1 MENEFLD
8 KVEDNAIVR
17 IWSEKVQLEKGDSL
31 AKGYVSELWDYTLDL
46 VPTVEEYTALLHCP
60 RFRVDKAYSRAVIKQ
75 KGECKCIPRKSLRD
89 LILAHPDGKKKVDV
103 FALNKGVTPI
113 PAILAETFRS
123 LNACRLAGEGRFIG
137 CTQLLLAWFH
147 SHFWKVDKISYRVF
161 SEYYSP
167 LKEIVDTLR
176 RDDISEENWMAIL
189 QNLQEEDFEWRALW
203 LILDR
208 IFYRCGNF
216 DWVLLLGIWGA
227 VGYAPLLVLRQY
239 GSRQFMPATHGLA
252 QCEFS
257 YRGDNYKKKVKE
269 ISQAWNQAH
278 RMKRLDVG
286 SMTTPEYGEWRSKRI
301 NDNIPEL
308 NSEGVRPM
316 EEYLQVIPSELE
328 IIKQDFERR
337 NLELEKKI
345 EQLEE
350 EKVHLKL
357 DADVQ
362 KLETEK
368 LRKGKNK
375 AEEDLDSLKTDYK
388 KLRLSMRTAGLGKTS
403 EQWRREIQEERNKAD
418 WWEKKSQETQVEK
431 ETLER

>member
-31 AKGYVSELWDYTLDL
+31 AKGYVSELWDYTHEQLFRALAQHWNPAYGCFTFGKVDL
-46 VPTVEEYTALLHCP
+46 VPIVEEYTALLHCP
-60 RFRVDKAYSRAVIKQ
+60 RLRVDKAYSRAAYVPIFWKKLMNITGMSEQWITARIKQ
-75 KGECKCIPRKSLRD
+75 KGKCKCIPWKSLRD

-103 FALNKGVTPI
+103 FALSI
-113 PAILAETFRS
+113 Y
-123 LNACRLAGEGRFIG
+123 RLAGEGRFIG

-161 SEYYSP
+161 SEHYSP
-167 LKEIVDTLR
+167 LKEIVATLR

-189 QNLQEEDFEWRALW
+189 QNLQEEDVEWRALW
-203 LILDR
+203 LILDI
-208 IFYRCGNF
+208 IFYRYGNF
-216 DWVLLLGIWGA
+216 DWVPLLGIWGA
-227 VGYAPLLVLRQY
+227 VGHAPLLILRQY

-257 YRGDNYKKKVKE
+257 YRGYNYKKKVKE
-269 ISQAWNQAH
+269 ISQAWNQVH

-301 NDNIPEL
+301 NDNILEL

-350 EKVHLKL
+350 EK
-357 DADVQ
+357 
-362 KLETEK
+362 
-368 LRKGKNK
+368 
-375 AEEDLDSLKTDYK
+375 TDYK

-418 WWEKKSQETQVEK
+418 WWEKKSQETQVQK